1 MCASTS
7 SEAAVSKGPRCRWCY
22 NISLSRSIL
31 AHKMKKMR
39 ERLGRIQADAGL
51 ARSHGGTSSDLH
63 DQDDD
68 ISRRETWSD
77 FREYIVGRE
86 EDREAVV
93 SALLRHTEKE
103 LSVISIHG
111 FGGLG
116 KTTLARLAFNAEP
129 VIRAFDCRVWIHVS
143 MKYDLIKIGKS
154 ILSKLEANCSGDL
167 DHLKTQLKG
176 LLKDKTFLI
185 VLDDI
190 WEEDPHELLKLM
202 DFLNVGAKGS
212 MVLVTTR
219 YEKIAINM
227 DPVLC
232 HRLESLSDGECW
244 DLFKETAFVSQAK
257 EARLQHIGRDIVKK
271 CKGVPLAV
279 RSLAFV
285 LKWKEGVDEWED
297 IRDSHLWELE
307 EKQDISFE
315 SVLPSLKL
323 SFQHMSATLKLCFVY
338 CSVFPKGSYID
349 KDLLIQQWIALG
361 FIRLNEAFHPE
372 RRGEE
377 YVKQLLGM
385 SFLQIST
392 TQTPISRKCIEAP
405 HVFRLHDLVYD
416 LARSLAMV
424 DLLFLDTESNLKVSS
439 THSDCRYAVL
449 TNCNPTTLRNNMMRK
464 LRALHVNEWK
474 QEKIPNKIF
483 STKFLRVLNLSGCS
497 LLVLPSCIKQLK
509 LLRYLDASGMQD
521 QTLNHLGSLQ
531 NLQALKL
538 SGSLIGAL
546 PHDTGSLEKLR
557 YLNLSGC
564 SNLLVL
570 PESLCSLGKLQYL
583 DMSNCSAIKE
593 LPPHFGNLFSLSTL
607 DLSSCCDLTK
617 LPESLG
623 SLQKL
628 RVLDL
633 SNCWKLDALSDSF
646 AKLDHLKGLNL
657 SCCYQLKE
665 LPELFGNL
673 ETLDLSDCHKLQ
685 KLPESISGLKNLKV
699 LILSDC
705 WELTVLPESFGNL
718 KQLQYLDLSSSQI
731 SALPESVSELVNL
744 EHMNI
749 SWCTDL
755 HNLPGNY
762 GNLVKLEELNMSYI
776 GNGNVNIPK
785 GIAEMSNLKILLA
798 DGLINWS
805 WENEEDIV
813 FFNALSSSRS
823 SFFFTGEN
831 KPSDLS
837 IKDNTLQV
845 GDLGRVQNLAEVEEL
860 QLSKRRQ
867 LRSLIVSGHGY
878 GTGTELAQELVPQ
891 EAVLEKLQPPR
902 TLERFELLGCTISTF
917 PSWMTDI
924 ASFLPN
930 LAHLE
935 LRHLETCGCLP
946 PLGQLPKL
954 HMLVISDMPHIKE
967 VNQEFSGG
975 ARPFQKLRNIVIENM
990 PNLEKWHTDATSL
1003 TSLKFLGVRHCKGLD
1018 NWRGSIA
1025 MLTSLKSLDI
1035 AMSSVPECLGGVT
1048 SLECLKIHNCLV
1060 NYNTLEQVLH
1070 LTALV
1075 DLSLCCS
1082 HPTKLVNDQE
1092 VNWLMNMA
1100 SCLENLVN
1108 LELDNFIG
1116 CDRLPPLGC
1125 LEKLRSLTLRQMPD
1139 LKTVHQDISG
1149 GSNCLPMLQTL
1160 KIGSMPNLERWTTAH
1175 APAAHAAH
1183 VRILPDLQL
1192 LKVFDCPKLKFVPF
1206 LPVCS
1211 KCIISVTSDV
1221 IVPEH
1226 HDDPAPWDMPTS
1238 ELFCFYLHGRCTGL
1252 QYFKVLRLLSVYGCT
1267 NMSSWQESI
1276 LLLTSLQKLELH
1288 GSDMPGWLC
1297 KLSSLRELH
1306 IIKSKPPLN
1315 LSQFVY
1321 DRHQIALRIEDCQ
1334 GTLKQVPSVVILD
1347 MIRHITFVEIIGCE
1361 PIMHAEWRNG
1371 ELFKCKL
1378 RKSSE
1383 WYMPDADA
1391 GSLPTILG
1399 TWQEEP
1405 TEFLSG
1411 DAANPDQPGPSGT
1424 K

>member
-1 MCASTS
+1 
-7 SEAAVSKGPRCRWCY
+7 
-22 NISLSRSIL
+22 
-31 AHKMKKMR
+31 MKKMR

-51 ARSHGGTSSDLH
+51 ARSHGGTSSNLH

-77 FREYIVGRE
+77 FGEYIV
-86 EDREAVV
+86 V
-93 SALLRHTEKE
+93 STLLRHTEKE

-129 VIRAFDCRVWIHVS
+129 VIGAFDCRVWIHVS

-190 WEEDPHELLKLM
+190 WEEDPHELVKLM

-244 DLFKETAFVSQAK
+244 DLFKEMAFVSEAK

-285 LKWKEGVDEWED
+285 LKLKEGVDEWED

-307 EKQDISFE
+307 EKQDISFD

-361 FIRLNEAFHPE
+361 FIRLNESFHPE

-392 TQTPISRKCIEAP
+392 TQTPITRKCIEAP
-405 HVFRLHDLVYD
+405 NVFRLHDLVYD

-449 TNCNPTTLRNNMMRK
+449 TNCNPTTLPNNMMRK

-483 STKFLRVLNLSGCS
+483 ATKFLRVLNLSGCS

-521 QTLNHLGSLQ
+521 KTLNHLSSLQ

-546 PHDTGSLEKLR
+546 PHDMGSLEKLR

-570 PESLCSLGKLQYL
+570 PESLCSLGNLQYL

-657 SCCYQLKE
+657 SCCYELKE

-685 KLPESISGLKNLKV
+685 KLPESISGLQNLKV

-744 EHMNI
+744 EYMNI

-755 HNLPGNY
+755 HELPGNY

-776 GNGNVNIPK
+776 GDGNVNIPK

-860 QLSKRRQ
+860 QLWKRRQ
-867 LRSLIVSGHGY
+867 LHSLMVSGHGY

-975 ARPFQKLRNIVIENM
+975 ARPFQKLRNIVIKNM

-1003 TSLKFLGVRHCKGLD
+1003 TSLKFLGVRHCIGLD
-1018 NWRGSIA
+1018 NWRDSID

-1035 AMSSVPECLGGVT
+1035 AMSNVPECLGGVT
-1048 SLECLKIHNCLV
+1048 SLECLKIRNCPV

-1075 DLSLCCS
+1075 DLSICCS
-1082 HPTKLVNDQE
+1082 QPTKLVNEQE
-1092 VNWLMNMA
+1092 VNWLTNMP

-1116 CDRLPPLGC
+1116 CDRLPFLGC

-1175 APAAHAAH
+1175 ATAAHATH
-1183 VRILPDLQL
+1183 VRIFPDLQL

-1211 KCIISVTSDV
+1211 KCIISVTSEV

-1226 HDDPAPWDMPTS
+1226 HDDPPWDMPTS

-1252 QYFKVLRLLSVYGCT
+1252 QYFKFLRLLSVYGCT
-1267 NMSSWQESI
+1267 NLSSWQESI

-1288 GSDMPGWLC
+1288 ESDMPRWLC

-1347 MIRHITFVEIIGCE
+1347 MIRHITSVEIIGCE
-1361 PIMHAEWRNG
+1361 PIMHSEWRNG

-1383 WYMPDADA
+1383 WYMPRADA

-1399 TWQEEP
+1399 TWQEVQAEN
-1405 TEFLSG
+1405 
-1411 DAANPDQPGPSGT
+1411 ANLDT
-1424 K
+1424 FICLKYLEA